1 LISINEAARPGAA
14 SCAGNI
20 RTLSVRHFE
29 ARLAAASPWLMAG
42 LLAAF
47 AGWLSMTK
55 VAQAGVICGL
65 HNGTGHCAA
74 CYAAAALVLMGFVV
88 FAAPRP
94 ALKRI
99 PVRSR

>member
-1 LISINEAARPGAA
+1 MSPTAPARHGVQAT
-14 SCAGNI
+14 SGG
-20 RTLSVRHFE
+20 LSVRHFE

-55 VAQAGVICGL
+55 VAQAGVVCGL
-65 HNGTGHCAA
+65 HSGAGHCAA
-74 CYAAAALVLMGFVV
+74 CYAAVALVLTGFVV